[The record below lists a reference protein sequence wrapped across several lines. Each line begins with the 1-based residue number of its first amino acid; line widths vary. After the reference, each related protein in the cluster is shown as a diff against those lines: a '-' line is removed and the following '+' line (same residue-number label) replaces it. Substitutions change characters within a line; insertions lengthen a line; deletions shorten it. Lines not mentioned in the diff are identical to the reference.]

1 MLVIDKNESKE
12 WGDLILYRAIDEDT
26 GEKHGWVTE
35 NIILGEGCKIEKEC
49 RVYSKSLNGV
59 VHLSDVEITGM
70 SDIGVNSG
78 FFYRCIFS
86 KSCICDFGETAEVTN
101 CRISGK
107 VEVIDEGGLR
117 VKMDNVQIRHGTLL
131 ESGDGVTILNSC
143 FADSSIIKIQP
154 QMELLMN
161 NVNIGYKSVLRIAT
175 ANNLTLDN
183 ITIGEKCRVEVDKG
197 ELTYAESI
205 VGERINDNE
214 QVEFTGDQE

>member
-35 NIILGEGCKIEKEC
+35 NIILGEGCKIEKVC

-78 FFYRCIFS
+78 FFYKCIFS
-86 KSCICDFGETAEVTN
+86 KSCICDFGETAEITN
-101 CRISGK
+101 CHISGR
-107 VEVIDEGGLR
+107 VEIINESDIK
-117 VKMDNVQIRHGTLL
+117 VKMDNVTIGYGTHF
-131 ESGDGVTILNSC
+131 EAGCGVTILNSN
-143 FADSSIIKIQP
+143 FADRSVIKIQP
-154 QMELLMN
+154 QMEFLMN
-161 NVNIGYKSVLRIAT
+161 NVNIGYKSVLEIAT

-183 ITIGEKCRVEVDKG
+183 ITIGENCRVEVDKG

-205 VGERINDNE
+205 AGERINDNE
-214 QVEFTGDQE
+214 HVEFTGDQD

>member
-35 NIILGEGCKIEKEC
+35 NIILGENCKIEIDSI
-49 RVYSKSLNGV
+49 VYSKSLNSV
-59 VHLSDVEITGM
+59 VHLSDVEITGK
-70 SDIGVNSG
+70 SDVGVNSG
-78 FFYRCIFS
+78 FFYKCIFS

-101 CRISGK
+101 CHISGK
-107 VEVIDEGGLR
+107 VKVIDEGGLR
-117 VKMDNVQIRHGTLL
+117 VKLDNVQIGHGTYL
-131 ESGDGVTILNSC
+131 ESGDGVTILNSS
-143 FADSSIIKIQP
+143 FADRSVTKIQP
-154 QMELLMN
+154 QMEFLMN
-161 NVNIGYKSVLRIAT
+161 NVNMGYKSVLEIAT

-205 VGERINDNE
+205 VGERINNNE
-214 QVEFTGDQE
+214 QVEFKGDKK

>member
-35 NIILGEGCKIEKEC
+35 NIILGENCKIEIDSI
-49 RVYSKSLNGV
+49 VYSKSLNSV
-59 VHLSDVEITGM
+59 VHLSDVEITGR
-70 SDIGVNSG
+70 SDVGVNSG
-78 FFYRCIFS
+78 FFYKCIFS

-101 CRISGK
+101 CHISGK
-107 VEVIDEGGLR
+107 VKVIDEGGLR
-117 VKMDNVQIRHGTLL
+117 VKLDNVQIGHGTYL
-131 ESGDGVTILNSC
+131 ESGDGVTILNSS
-143 FADSSIIKIQP
+143 FADRSVTKIQP
-154 QMELLMN
+154 QMEFLMN
-161 NVNIGYKSVLRIAT
+161 NVNMGYKSVLEIAT

-205 VGERINDNE
+205 VGERINNNE

>member
-1 MLVIDKNESKE
+1 MLVINKNESRQ
-12 WGDLILYRAIDEDT
+12 WRDLVLYRAIDEDT

-49 RVYSKSLNGV
+49 RVYSKSLNSV
-59 VHLSDVEITGM
+59 VHLSDVEITGR
-70 SDIGVNSG
+70 SDVGVNSG
-78 FFYRCIFS
+78 FFYKCIFS

-101 CRISGK
+101 CHISGK
-107 VEVIDEGGLR
+107 IEVIDEGGLR
-117 VKMDNVQIRHGTLL
+117 VKMDNVRIGHGTLL
-131 ESGDGVTILNSC
+131 ESGDGVTILNSS
-143 FADSSIIKIQP
+143 FADHSVTKIQP
-154 QMELLMN
+154 QMEFLMN
-161 NVNIGYKSVLRIAT
+161 NVNIGYKSVLEIAT

>member
-1 MLVIDKNESKE
+1 MLVINKNESRQ
-12 WGDLILYRAIDEDT
+12 WGDLILYRAVDEDT

-49 RVYSKSLNGV
+49 RVYSKSKTSV
-59 VHLSDVEITGM
+59 VHLSDVEITGR
-70 SDIGVNSG
+70 SDVGVNSG
-78 FFYRCIFS
+78 FFYKCIFS

-101 CRISGK
+101 CHISGK
-107 VEVIDEGGLR
+107 IEVIDEGGLR
-117 VKMDNVQIRHGTLL
+117 VKMDNVQIGHGTHF
-131 ESGDGVTILNSC
+131 EAGCGVTILNSN
-143 FADSSIIKIQP
+143 FADRSVIKIQP
-154 QMELLMN
+154 QMEFLMN

-205 VGERINDNE
+205 IGERINDNE
-214 QVEFTGDQE
+214 EVEFTRYQK

>member
-1 MLVIDKNESKE
+1 MRNTVIDLKQKKTIKTIDIYRVVDLES
-12 WGDLILYRAIDEDT
+12 
-26 GEKHGWVTE
+26 GEEGGWVTE

-59 VHLSDVEITGM
+59 VHLSDVENTGM

-107 VEVIDEGGLR
+107 IEVIDEGGLR
-117 VKMDNVQIRHGTLL
+117 VKMDNVQIGHGTLL

-154 QMELLMN
+154 QMEFLMN
-161 NVNIGYKSVLRIAT
+161 NVNMGYKSVLEIAT

-214 QVEFTGDQE
+214 QVEFTGD

>member
-107 VEVIDEGGLR
+107 IEVIDEGGLR
-117 VKMDNVQIRHGTLL
+117 VKMDNVTIGHGTHF
-131 ESGDGVTILNSC
+131 EAGCGVTILNSN
-143 FADSSIIKIQP
+143 FADRSVIKIQP
-154 QMELLMN
+154 QMEFLMN
-161 NVNIGYKSVLRIAT
+161 NVNIGYKSRLEIAT
-175 ANNLTLDN
+175 SNNLSIDN
-183 ITIGEKCRVEVDKG
+183 LTIGESCNVSVDKG

-205 VGERINDNE
+205 IGERIKDNE
-214 QVEFTGDQE
+214 EVEFTRYQK

>member
-101 CRISGK
+101 CHISGK

-117 VKMDNVQIRHGTLL
+117 VKMDNVQIGHGTHF
-131 ESGDGVTILNSC
+131 ESGDGITILNSS

-154 QMELLMN
+154 QMELLIN
-161 NVNIGYKSVLRIAT
+161 NVNIGYKSRLEIAT
-175 ANNLTLDN
+175 SNNLSIDN
-183 ITIGEKCRVEVDKG
+183 LTIGESCNVSVDKG

-205 VGERINDNE
+205 IGERIKDNE
-214 QVEFTGDQE
+214 EVEFTRYQK

>member
-1 MLVIDKNESKE
+1 MLIINKNESRQ
-12 WGDLILYRAIDEDT
+12 WGDLVLYRAIDEDT

-35 NIILGEGCKIEKEC
+35 NIILGENCKIEIDSI
-49 RVYSKSLNGV
+49 VYSKSLNSV
-59 VHLSDVEITGM
+59 VHLSDVEITGR
-70 SDIGVNSG
+70 SDVGVNSG
-78 FFYRCIFS
+78 FFYKCIFS

-101 CRISGK
+101 CHISGK
-107 VEVIDEGGLR
+107 VKVIDEGGLR
-117 VKMDNVQIRHGTLL
+117 VKMDNVQIGHGTLL

-143 FADSSIIKIQP
+143 FAGSSIIKIQP
-154 QMELLMN
+154 QMEFLMN
-161 NVNIGYKSVLRIAT
+161 NVNMGYKSVLEIAT

>member
-1 MLVIDKNESKE
+1 MLSINKNESKQ
-12 WGDLILYRAIDEDT
+12 WGDLILYRAIDKNT

-35 NIILGEGCKIEKEC
+35 NIILGKGCKIEENCK
-49 RVYSKSLNGV
+49 VYSKSPSGV

-78 FFYRCIFS
+78 FIYKCTFS

-101 CRISGK
+101 CHISGK

-117 VKMDNVQIRHGTLL
+117 VKMDNVQIGHGTYL
-131 ESGDGVTILNSC
+131 ESGDGITILNSS
-143 FADSSIIKIQP
+143 FADRSIIKIQP
-154 QMELLMN
+154 QMEFLMN
-161 NVNIGYKSVLRIAT
+161 NVNIGYKSRLEVAT

-183 ITIGEKCRVEVDKG
+183 ITIGEKCKVEVDKG

-205 VGERINDNE
+205 IGERINDNE
-214 QVEFTGDQE
+214 EVEFTGD